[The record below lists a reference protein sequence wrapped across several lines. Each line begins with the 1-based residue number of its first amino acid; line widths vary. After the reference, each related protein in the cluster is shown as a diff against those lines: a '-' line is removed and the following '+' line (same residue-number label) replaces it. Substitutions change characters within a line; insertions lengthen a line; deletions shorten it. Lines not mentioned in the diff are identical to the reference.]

1 MRRLVFLALLAL
13 MVAGIPAGASTFLVM
28 NQGELIRDSAAVV
41 EGEVLQVHSFW
52 TRSGRIIVT
61 EAIVKVSDP
70 ILGEAAS
77 AVVVRTFGGTVEGF
91 TVEAHG
97 FPTFR
102 KGERLLLFLEAERDG
117 AHKVAGYQPGQYR
130 GVRDKHGVEGAGA
143 ALGGRAS
150 LVTRDGRQAA
160 RPKALPLSLLKDQ
173 IRTEARRLGRAPQRS
188 GGGDQDLTRSKRR
201 H

>member
-117 AHKVAGYQPGQYR
+117 AHKVAGYQQGQYR
-130 GVRDKHGVEGAGA
+130 VVRDKNGFDVAVPAFDGH
-143 ALGGRAS
+143 AS

-173 IRTEARRLGRAPQRS
+173 IRTEARRLGRAQ
-188 GGGDQDLTRSKRR
+188 
-201 H
+201 

>member
-117 AHKVAGYQPGQYR
+117 AHKVAGYQQGQYR
-130 GVRDKHGVEGAGA
+130 VVRDKNGFDVAVPGLHGHAP
-143 ALGGRAS
+143 
-150 LVTRDGRQAA
+150 LVTQGQPQHPPRPA
-160 RPKALPLSLLKDQ
+160 R
-173 IRTEARRLGRAPQRS
+173 
-188 GGGDQDLTRSKRR
+188 
-201 H
+201 